1 MDVPAG
7 GSAATT
13 APAGTVARRLLAM
26 EAGGYR
32 SIVRWVRRRPDIPAG
47 AEAVGYSQ
55 ISGPMMW
62 LFVIGSA
69 VEVVVVHV
77 LLHRWP
83 WVQWPVLVL
92 GVWGLVFMVGL
103 LAGVRTHP
111 HLLTEDTLRV
121 RSGPVLDLGIPYD
134 AIASVSTAERSLESS
149 AQVVGTDA
157 PSEPPSDGG
166 PGTWL
171 GVAVSGGTNVQL
183 RLPRAL
189 TVPHPGLRATGDLE
203 VVEVG
208 LWADEPRVLARL
220 LRERAGLRG

>member
-1 MDVPAG
+1 M
-7 GSAATT
+7 SATS
-13 APAGTVARRLLAM
+13 APASVVVRRLLAS

-32 SIVRWVRRRPDIPAG
+32 SIARWARRRPDVPTG
-47 AEAVGYSQ
+47 AEPVGYSQ

-92 GVWGLVFMVGL
+92 GVWGLVFMLGL

-111 HLLTEDTLRV
+111 HLLTAHALRV
-121 RSGPVLDLGIPYD
+121 RSGPVLDLGIPYA
-134 AIASVSTAERSLESS
+134 AIASVSTAERPLESS

-157 PSEPPSDGG
+157 PSDGG

-183 RLPRAL
+183 RLVRPL
-189 TVPHPGLRATGDLE
+189 TVPHPGLRGTGDLE

-208 LWADEPRVLARL
+208 LWADEPRVLARE
-220 LRERAGLRG
+220 LRQRAGLGG

>member
-1 MDVPAG
+1 MTA
-7 GSAATT
+7 T
-13 APAGTVARRLLAM
+13 APTSTVVRRLLAT
-26 EAGGYR
+26 EAAGYR
-32 SIVRWVRRRPDIPAG
+32 SIARWVRRRPDVPAG

-55 ISGPMMW
+55 ISAPMIW
-62 LFVIGSA
+62 LFIVGSA

-111 HLLTEDTLRV
+111 HLLTAEELRV
-121 RSGPVLDLGIPYD
+121 RSGPVLDLPVPYD

-149 AQVVGTDA
+149 ARIVGTGA
-157 PSEPPSDGG
+157 PTEVPTDGG
-166 PGTWL
+166 SGTWL
-171 GVAVSGGTNVQL
+171 AVAVSGGTNVQV
-183 RLPRAL
+183 RLARPL
-189 TVPHPGLRATGDLE
+189 TVPHPGLRGTGDLE

-208 LWADEPRVLARL
+208 LWADEPRVLAQE
-220 LRERAGLRG
+220 LRRRAGLRG